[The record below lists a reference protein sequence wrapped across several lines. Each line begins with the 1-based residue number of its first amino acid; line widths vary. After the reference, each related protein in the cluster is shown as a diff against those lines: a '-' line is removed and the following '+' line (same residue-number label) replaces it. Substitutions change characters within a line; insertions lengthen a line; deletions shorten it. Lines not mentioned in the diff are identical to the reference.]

1 MDDVNEQTTSGR
13 RLSGFGLGITDV
25 SAAATSG
32 CGCGGACGGHGH
44 GHAHGEQ
51 TAAAPAEGGQ
61 TFAVAGMTCSHCVSS
76 VTEELTAID
85 GVEGVAVDLNPGA
98 LSTVVVTASR
108 PLGGDEVR
116 AAVEEAGYTL
126 AS

>member
-1 MDDVNEQTTSGR
+1 MNQSDTAPNTRPTIPPTPTWAGTTPEEAPMSQTVHTE
-13 RLSGFGLGITDV
+13 IT
-25 SAAATSG
+25 
-32 CGCGGACGGHGH
+32 
-44 GHAHGEQ
+44 
-51 TAAAPAEGGQ
+51 
-61 TFAVAGMTCSHCVSS
+61 VAGMTCGHCSAA
-76 VTEELTAID
+76 VTEELTALD
-85 GVEGVAVDLNPGA
+85 GVEGVAVDLRPGA

>member
-1 MDDVNEQTTSGR
+1 MGDVNEQSIDGR

-25 SAAATSG
+25 SAAATGG

-44 GHAHGEQ
+44 AHAEQ
-51 TAAAPAEGGQ
+51 QAAAPVEGGQ
-61 TFAVAGMTCSHCVSS
+61 RFAVAGMTCGHCVSS
-76 VTEELTAID
+76 VTEELTALD
-85 GVEGVAVDLNPGA
+85 GVEGVAVDLRPGA

>member
-1 MDDVNEQTTSGR
+1 MDDVNEQGGR

-25 SAAATSG
+25 SAPAASG

-44 GHAHGEQ
+44 GHAHAE
-51 TAAAPAEGGQ
+51 TAAVPADGGQ
-61 TFAVAGMTCSHCVSS
+61 SFAVAGMTCSHCVSS
-76 VTEELTAID
+76 VTEELSALD
-85 GVEGVAVDLNPGA
+85 GVEGVAVELRPGA

-108 PLGGDEVR
+108 PLDGDEVR